1 MTEADRLER
10 AKSPVVFLHALGG
23 SASQWRAQIE
33 HLEPS
38 RLAVAVDLPGHGVSA
53 PAEDGEYS
61 PEAIAAEVGS
71 VLDALDLRPVV
82 LVGHSY
88 GSLVAIALAAGRPA
102 DLAGLLLVD
111 PGPDLRRESPE
122 KARAFLAALAP
133 ETYRDAIAAHY
144 EGALTNARPKVRE
157 VVLGALSGTPRE
169 VVFGALSSLPSFDAV
184 TPLEAFSGPKLSVI
198 AEQHAGPC
206 ALHEVVEDMPVR
218 SIAAVSHWLHMDRP
232 EQFNE
237 ILDAFLLETDERRP
251 GPRRRI
257 LSL

>member
-10 AKSPVVFLHALGG
+10 VKSHVLFLHALGG

-71 VLDALDLRPVV
+71 VLDALDLKPVV

-88 GSLVAIALAAGRPA
+88 GAFVAIALAAGRPA

-122 KARAFLAALAP
+122 EARAFLAALAP

-144 EGALTNARPKVRE
+144 AGALTDAKPEVRDA
-157 VVLGALSGTPRE
+157 VLGALSGTPRE
-169 VVFGALSSLPSFDAV
+169 VVFGALSSLASFDAV
-184 TPLEAFSGPKLSVI
+184 IPLEAFSGPKLSVI
-198 AEQHAGPC
+198 AEQHAGPS
-206 ALHEVVEDMPVR
+206 ALHDVVEDMPVR
-218 SIAAVSHWLHMDRP
+218 SIAGVSHWLHMDRP
-232 EQFNE
+232 EAFNE
-237 ILDAFLLETDERRP
+237 ILDEFLLEADARR
-251 GPRRRI
+251 
-257 LSL
+257 

>member
-1 MTEADRLER
+1 MTAADRLER
-10 AKSPVVFLHALGG
+10 AKSPVLFLHALGG

-71 VLDALDLRPVV
+71 VSDALGLWPVV

-102 DLAGLLLVD
+102 DVAGILLVD

-122 KARAFLAALAP
+122 EARAFLQALAP

-144 EGALTNARPKVRE
+144 EGALTNARPEVRE
-157 VVLGALSGTPRE
+157 AVLGTLSGTPRE

-184 TPLEAFSGPKLSVI
+184 TPLEEFSGPKLSVI
-198 AEQHAGPC
+198 AEQYAGPS
-206 ALHEVVEDMPVR
+206 ALHEVVESMPVR
-218 SIAAVSHWLHMDRP
+218 SIAGVSHWLHMDRP
-232 EQFNE
+232 EEFNE
-237 ILDAFLLETDERRP
+237 ILDEFLREADARR
-251 GPRRRI
+251 
-257 LSL
+257 

>member
-1 MTEADRLER
+1 MTAADRLER

-71 VLDALDLRPVV
+71 VLDALGLRPVV

-88 GSLVAIALAAGRPA
+88 GSLVAIALAAGRSA
-102 DLAGLLLVD
+102 DVAGILLV
-111 PGPDLRRESPE
+111 E
-122 KARAFLAALAP
+122 ALAP
-133 ETYRDAIAAHY
+133 ETYRNAIAAHY
-144 EGALTNARPKVRE
+144 EGVLTNARPEVRE
-157 VVLGALSGTPRE
+157 AVLGALSGTPRE

-198 AEQHAGPC
+198 AEQHAGPS

-218 SIAAVSHWLHMDRP
+218 SIAGVSHWLHMDRP
-232 EQFNE
+232 EEFNE
-237 ILDAFLLETDERRP
+237 ILDAFLLEADAC
-251 GPRRRI
+251 RI
-257 LSL
+257 LSP

>member
-1 MTEADRLER
+1 MTAADRLER
-10 AKSPVVFLHALGG
+10 AKSPVLFLHALGG

-61 PEAIAAEVGS
+61 PEAIASEVGS
-71 VLDALDLRPVV
+71 VSDALGLWPVV

-88 GSLVAIALAAGRPA
+88 GSLVAIALTARRPA
-102 DLAGLLLVD
+102 DVVGILLV
-111 PGPDLRRESPE
+111 E
-122 KARAFLAALAP
+122 ALAP

-144 EGALTNARPKVRE
+144 EGALTNARPEVRE
-157 VVLGALSGTPRE
+157 AVLGALSGTPRE

-198 AEQHAGPC
+198 AEQHAGPS

-218 SIAAVSHWLHMDRP
+218 SIAGVSHWLHMDRP
-232 EQFNE
+232 EEFNE
-237 ILDAFLLETDERRP
+237 ILDEFLVEADARR
-251 GPRRRI
+251 
-257 LSL
+257 

>member
-1 MTEADRLER
+1 MTAADRLER

-71 VLDALDLRPVV
+71 VLDALGLRPVV

-102 DLAGLLLVD
+102 DVAGILLV
-111 PGPDLRRESPE
+111 E
-122 KARAFLAALAP
+122 ALAP
-133 ETYRDAIAAHY
+133 ETYRGVIGAEY
-144 EGALTNARPKVRE
+144 EGALTNARAEVRDA
-157 VVLGALSGTPRE
+157 VLGALSGTPRE

-198 AEQHAGPC
+198 AERHAGPI

-218 SIAAVSHWLHMDRP
+218 SIAGVSHWLHMDRP
-232 EQFNE
+232 EEFNE
-237 ILDAFLLETDERRP
+237 ILDEFLLEADAC
-251 GPRRRI
+251 RI
-257 LSL
+257 LSP